1 MSGVGKTTWAQ
12 KLEETGYTRYSC
24 DDAIE
29 EKLADELTKL
39 GYRGI
44 NDLAKWLGQPYEPQY
59 NTNEQRYLDLEKESV
74 EEALEKVA
82 SLPDDSRFV
91 LDTTGSV
98 IYMTDELLDELA
110 EKTKIIYLETP
121 EAVQQQM
128 CENYFQDPKPVIWN
142 GVYTQNPGED
152 ETASLRRCYPELLK
166 KRTQVYQRHAHVT
179 IPYEVTWD
187 EGFGVEDFLTRIGD
201 E

>member
-12 KLEETGYTRYSC
+12 KLEEKGYTRYSC

-29 EKLADELTKL
+29 EKLADELTQL
-39 GYRGI
+39 GYSGI

-59 NTNEQRYLDLEKESV
+59 PANEQRYLDLEKESV

-98 IYMTDELLDELA
+98 IYMTDELLDKLA
-110 EKTKIIYLETP
+110 KKTKIVYLETP
-121 EAVQQQM
+121 EAVQQEM
-128 CENYFQDPKPVIWN
+128 CENYFKDPKPVIWN
-142 GVYTQNPGED
+142 GVYQHNPTEE
-152 ETASLRRCYPELLK
+152 ETESLRRCYPELLQ
-166 KRTQVYQRHAHVT
+166 KRTKIYQRHAQIT
-179 IPYEVTWD
+179 IPYEVSWD
-187 EGFGVEDFLTRIGD
+187 EEFGVEEFLVRIG
-201 E
+201 EE